1 MSLRKGFVMATHRL
15 RVCIGF
21 SDDGKPIIKQIQAS
35 SEPALADL
43 AARTLLISC
52 RRSEFVSDPPSPV
65 ACPSFGQYTEEW
77 IKTFK
82 LQKLKPT
89 TLKGYQAILRSHFY
103 PVWEELPIDQ
113 ITTKAVQDF
122 LCARKNLSYK
132 YLNDMR
138 VFLAQIMDSAL
149 RDCWISVNPAKDHR
163 IFNPSQK
170 QPVERQA
177 LTIDFMKEIIPLLW
191 SLNHHD
197 RLYLALVIF
206 TGMRRGEVLALRWE
220 DISAEENLIH
230 VKRNVTY
237 TNNQPFVGTP
247 KTKSGF
253 RSVPILEDLLTF
265 LSPFEKKGFI
275 VYGDDSESPM
285 TLTAFRWMMKRIHDT
300 IDLHGATAH
309 VFRHTM
315 GTMLNDA
322 SADVKTI
329 QSILG
334 QSDFKTTMD
343 RYVHPREDKK
353 QEAIQ
358 RVGSMLQV

>member
-1 MSLRKGFVMATHRL
+1 MNDSTLKTKRRGEEHVEVEEK
-15 RVCIGF
+15 
-21 SDDGKPIIKQIQAS
+21 DGS
-35 SEPALADL
+35 NFHL
-43 AARTLLISC
+43 
-52 RRSEFVSDPPSPV
+52 
-65 ACPSFGQYTEEW
+65 PSFSSFLSNALYLFPNVDNVPFHVNHPIGIADVRMPVPQETAFSVVFFSISQIIRKIKRLNPVEE
-77 IKTFK
+77 I
-82 LQKLKPT
+82 
-89 TLKGYQAILRSHFY
+89 
-103 PVWEELPIDQ
+103 PINQ
-113 ITTKAVQDF
+113 ITTKTVQDF
-122 LCARKNLSYK
+122 LCARKHLSYK

-149 RDCWISVNPAKDHR
+149 RDGWISVNPAKDHR

-177 LTIDFMKEIIPLLW
+177 LTIASVKEILPFLW
-191 SLNHHD
+191 NLSRHD

-206 TGMRRGEVLALRWE
+206 TGMRRGEVLGLRWE
-220 DISAEENLIH
+220 DISGDENLIH
-230 VKRNVTY
+230 VKRNITY

-253 RSVPILEDLLTF
+253 RTVPILDDLLIF
-265 LSPFEKKGFI
+265 LSPLELSGYI
-275 VYGDDSESPM
+275 VFGADEETPM
-285 TLTAFRWMMKRIHDT
+285 TLQAFRCMEYRIRKT

-322 SADVKTI
+322 NADVKTI

-334 QSDFKTTMD
+334 QSDYKTTMD

-353 QEAIQ
+353 QEAIKK
-358 RVGSMLQV
+358 VGLLLQG

>member
-1 MSLRKGFVMATHRL
+1 MATHRL

-21 SDDGKPIIKQIQAS
+21 SDDGKQIIKQIQAN
-35 SEPALADL
+35 SETALADL
-43 AARTLLISC
+43 AAKTLLSSC
-52 RRSEFVSDPPSPV
+52 RRSEFVSDPLPLV
-65 ACPSFGQYTEEW
+65 TCPSFGQYAEDW

-103 PVWEELPIDQ
+103 PVWKELPIDQ
-113 ITTKAVQDF
+113 ISTKTVQDF
-122 LCARKNLSYK
+122 LCAKKNLSYK

-149 RDCWISVNPAKDHR
+149 RDGWISVNPAKDHR
-163 IFNPSQK
+163 IFNPSNR

-177 LTIDFMKEIIPLLW
+177 LTIESVREIIPLL
-191 SLNHHD
+191 SELGRHD

-220 DISAEENLIH
+220 DISVDDNLIH

-237 TNNQPFVGTP
+237 SNNQPFIGTP

-253 RSVPILEDLLTF
+253 RSVPILEDLLNF
-265 LSPFEKKGFI
+265 LSPLEKKGYI
-275 VYGDDSESPM
+275 VCGNDSESPM
-285 TLTAFRWMMKRIHDT
+285 TLTAFRWMMKRIRNT
-300 IDLHGATAH
+300 IDLHGATAY

>member
-1 MSLRKGFVMATHRL
+1 MATHRL

-21 SDDGKPIIKQIQAS
+21 SDNGKPIIKQLRAE
-35 SEPALADL
+35 SELALADL
-43 AARTLLISC
+43 AAKTLLSSC
-52 RRSEFVSDPPSPV
+52 RRSEFVPDPPPLV
-65 ACPSFGQYTEEW
+65 PCPSFGKYAEEW
-77 IKTFK
+77 INTFK

-89 TLKGYQAILRSHFY
+89 TLKGYLAILRSHFY
-103 PVWEELPIDQ
+103 PVWKDVPVNQ

-122 LCARKNLSYK
+122 LCARKTLSYK

-138 VFLAQIMDSAL
+138 VFLAQIMDSAM
-149 RDCWISVNPAKDHR
+149 RDGWISVNPAKDHR

-170 QPVERQA
+170 LPVERQA
-177 LTIDFMKEIIPLLW
+177 LSVTSVREILPLLW
-191 SLNHHD
+191 GLGRHD
-197 RLYLALVIF
+197 RLYLALIIF

-220 DISAEENLIH
+220 DIDLKENLIR
-230 VKRNVTY
+230 VRRNVTY
-237 TNNQPFVGTP
+237 SNNQPFIGSP
-247 KTKSGF
+247 KTKSGY
-253 RSVPILEDLLTF
+253 RSIPILENLLNY
-265 LSPFEKKGFI
+265 LSPLEKKGYI
-275 VYGDDSESPM
+275 VCGDDPDTPIS
-285 TLTAFRWMMKRIHDT
+285 LTSFRWMTKRIHDT

-322 SADVKTI
+322 NADIKTI

-353 QEAIQ
+353 QEAIKK
-358 RVGSMLQV
+358 VGLLLQG